1 MTKLKNQQG
10 QVGVIVLLI
19 SAIVLVVGLSIA
31 NRVAL
36 EGQSTVQQEDSSRVF
51 NTAETG
57 VEQALN
63 HIFEFEAG
71 NIELDNEFNF
81 QDANLNQVNV
91 STEQEFLGFV
101 QAGDMLKIEIEE
113 GQTGTIDLNWSKTS
127 CDQGAANLLIS
138 HYYQGTESTADFY
151 LIGSCGAYD
160 DQALISADPSA
171 VQPFNFNHQFT
182 IDAGNNSSSF
192 IRIYPLEVGTD
203 INISAS
209 AALLSNVQYVVTSL
223 AQNESGSS
231 AKAIEVKRNVP
242 ASPNFMD
249 FTLVSG
255 GSLQK

>member
-71 NIELDNEFNF
+71 NVELDNQFNF
-81 QDANLNQVNV
+81 EDTNLNQVNV
-91 STEQEFLGFV
+91 STEQEFSGFV
-101 QAGDMLKIEIEE
+101 QAGDMLRIEVEE
-113 GQTGTIDLNWSKTS
+113 GQTGVIDLNWSKTNCS
-127 CDQGAANLLIS
+127 QGAANLLIS
-138 HYYQGTESTADFY
+138 HYYQGTDSNANFY
-151 LIGSCGAYD
+151 LVGNCESYD
-160 DQALISADPSA
+160 DQALITADPSA
-171 VQPFNFNHQFT
+171 VVPYNFNHQFV
-182 IDAGNNSSSF
+182 IDNTNNSSSF

-203 INISAS
+203 VNISAS
-209 AALLSNVQYVVTSL
+209 AALLSNVQYVVTSM
-223 AQNESGSS
+223 AQNQSGSS

-242 ASPNFMD
+242 TSPNFMD

-255 GSLQK
+255 GSLEK